1 MHCGD
6 YDCGR
11 RSSTRSSRL
20 EVETE
25 SDLVT
30 TGVEVLSLD
39 QRRQRHL
46 NARAEGLG
54 VREADLGVIVDLGG
68 DGGVAIDGVFGCES
82 EARGGGAL
90 RPGELNAGAQSWR
103 HLLEQGS
110 REVGSI
116 VEEEIDGEVSCV
128 VTEGEVGLGK
138 FGCRRVKGQLS
149 AGHPVA
155 VTQNRRRV
163 DGRTAKVQIHVSVDV
178 DEVAGIGS
186 FDLSGLFARLRRH
199 GGLEGKFEA
208 GRQLVLDGD
217 LGRQQVIGRPFL
229 GQRQSVLLDVQLGL
243 QAGAQLAGVE
253 LGVAAGGE
261 VDAGRSQRLHF
272 HLHAAIIEALAE
284 QVAGG
289 LAEISIRWRD
299 NHFDLNVRKLLRK
312 TRKS

>member
-1 MHCGD
+1 VGIIIA
-6 YDCGR
+6 
-11 RSSTRSSRL
+11 STRSSRL

-30 TGVEVLSLD
+30 TGVEILSLD

-68 DGGVAIDGVFGCES
+68 DGGVTIDGVFGGES
-82 EARGGGAL
+82 EARGGSAL
-90 RPGELNAGAQSWR
+90 RPGELDASAQSRR

-116 VEEEIDGEVSCV
+116 VEEEIDREVSRV

-138 FGCRRVKGQLS
+138 FGPRRVKGQLS
-149 AGHPVA
+149 AGNPVS

-163 DGRTAKVQIHVSVDV
+163 DGRTAKVQIHVSVNV
-178 DEVAGIGS
+178 DIVTGIGS

-199 GGLEGKFEA
+199 GRLEGELEA
-208 GRQLVLDGD
+208 GRQLVLHGD

-229 GQRQSVLLDVQLGL
+229 GQRQSVFLDVQLSL
-243 QAGAQLAGVE
+243 KAGAQLARVE

-261 VDAGRSQRLHF
+261 VDAGGGQRLHF

-289 LAEISIRWRD
+289 LAEISIRRRD
-299 NHFDLNVRKLLRK
+299 NHFDLKVRKLLQK